1 MESSPSR
8 LRNAVLT
15 GLGILAAVVLVA
27 VAARGSTSAGG
38 DGIRRPTDT
47 LVDILFTLYILM
59 IVAGGLLFLYAIYVA
74 RYRLTESRRRQR
86 GWRGWLGPLLVVSG
100 WILLALHI
108 SDREIRLP
116 ETLVPP
122 PTAGGVTTP
131 TGTTGEAYEAAFA
144 WIPVLVTLALI
155 GVAVVG
161 MWWSGRARRRA
172 RGERRRNPLSEAVAA
187 AVDES
192 LDDLRA
198 EPDPRRAVIAA
209 YARLER
215 VLAAHGLPRSPSEA
229 PLEYLRRMLTE
240 LSVSPAAAK
249 RLTDLFERAK
259 FSQHAV
265 GPEMKEQAIEAL
277 ETVRDD
283 LLAARARAEL
293 ERAEALAAMARKPAA
308 G

>member
-1 MESSPSR
+1 
-8 LRNAVLT
+8 
-15 GLGILAAVVLVA
+15 
-27 VAARGSTSAGG
+27 
-38 DGIRRPTDT
+38 
-47 LVDILFTLYILM
+47 
-59 IVAGGLLFLYAIYVA
+59 
-74 RYRLTESRRRQR
+74 
-86 GWRGWLGPLLVVSG
+86 
-100 WILLALHI
+100 
-108 SDREIRLP
+108 
-116 ETLVPP
+116 
-122 PTAGGVTTP
+122 
-131 TGTTGEAYEAAFA
+131 
-144 WIPVLVTLALI
+144 
-155 GVAVVG
+155 
-161 MWWSGRARRRA
+161 
-172 RGERRRNPLSEAVAA
+172 
-187 AVDES
+187 
-192 LDDLRA
+192 
-198 EPDPRRAVIAA
+198 
-209 YARLER
+209 